1 MSSAMLKVHP
11 WIKTVMVF
19 AISMLEKS
27 QVYGAYKLFEACL
40 REYLENVFYIYTLM
54 VEENSYLLN
63 SRITYSIK
71 GLLYVSP
78 NHIVSR

>member
-1 MSSAMLKVHP
+1 MKLLGVWLNIPCLKRVRFMGP
-11 WIKTVMVF
+11 
-19 AISMLEKS
+19 ISYLRR
-27 QVYGAYKLFEACL
+27 VL

-63 SRITYSIK
+63 SGITYAIK

-78 NHIVSR
+78 NHIVPR